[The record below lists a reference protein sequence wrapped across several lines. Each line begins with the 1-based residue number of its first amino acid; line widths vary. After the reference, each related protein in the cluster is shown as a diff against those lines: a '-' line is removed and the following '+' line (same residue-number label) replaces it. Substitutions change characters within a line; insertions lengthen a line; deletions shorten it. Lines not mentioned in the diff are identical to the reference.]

1 MFNVEFLLKK
11 SASFSWIEMVRWEAF
26 ADLTQNN
33 PLGYFRAGDSKD
45 CLKEQEK
52 KVEKHFLGPKREPLQ
67 ITCCAQKHRLM
78 HTVAQYS
85 PQEGCIC
92 FWI

>member
-11 SASFSWIEMVRWEAF
+11 SASFSWIETVRWEAF

-52 KVEKHFLGPKREPLQ
+52 K
-67 ITCCAQKHRLM
+67 
-78 HTVAQYS
+78 S
-85 PQEGCIC
+85 
-92 FWI
+92 

>member
-1 MFNVEFLLKK
+1 MFNVKFLLKK

-52 KVEKHFLGPKREPLQ
+52 KSWEGFLR
-67 ITCCAQKHRLM
+67 
-78 HTVAQYS
+78 S
-85 PQEGCIC
+85 
-92 FWI
+92 

>member
-1 MFNVEFLLKK
+1 MFNVKFLLKK
-11 SASFSWIEMVRWEAF
+11 SASFSWIETVRWEAF

-52 KVEKHFLGPKREPLQ
+52 KSWEAFLR
-67 ITCCAQKHRLM
+67 
-78 HTVAQYS
+78 S
-85 PQEGCIC
+85 
-92 FWI
+92 

>member
-1 MFNVEFLLKK
+1 MFNVKFLLKK

-52 KVEKHFLGPKREPLQ
+52 KSWEAFLR
-67 ITCCAQKHRLM
+67 
-78 HTVAQYS
+78 S
-85 PQEGCIC
+85 
-92 FWI
+92 